1 MSYFDNAN
9 TDVTRRSFGS
19 KVDKTFQREGVI
31 PVKDRKKEERDL
43 VAESAKYKELNKKVD
58 DRRMKEAKD
67 ARAYEVQLREGYEVL
82 KDELMK
88 DILSEICVESL
99 LVDKPVVENNLKNIV
114 DMIEE
119 KVDEIGGFN
128 GVKHIAESTNNGL
141 LKNMVSICEA
151 TCKRVGER
159 NLREAKGNPSLLDM
173 KLNKVEMEEFGNR
186 KKEIG
191 SETIIN
197 HIKDKVFQVVKD
209 EQEMNTNR
217 QEIMSEIENKVMD
230 LNGPVQEAMEYIFES
245 HGVEEATLFDSLM
258 RRRYKDLIKNESS
271 VIFESMDIPGDDE
284 EDFEDQEFAMSDIE
298 LVDEEDDEAIEDLFL
313 RESIELLAKAYHVAE
328 EGVINEAFDEVITR
342 LDENAKGVRS
352 KSQARQLKN
361 QVRLLQEALE
371 GLVESKVPSDP
382 EKPDMSLAKPEKG
395 VKKVKEEVILC
406 PTCGK
411 EQCTCKTVKESSEV
425 LTEGVIKKLLKKFI
439 KIKTNDPREME
450 LKELKAKVENAK
462 KLYQQNI
469 NDGTINIEEPDH
481 VFWYSAELLN
491 EAKRVKGIIDAMEG
505 DANSDGEKL
514 WLMKHYYEWLN
525 MFEQQLIDQMVKYI
539 KNDVAESK
547 SKLSK
552 AFSNCK
558 EPAQY
563 KEFMSAVVHIISYYR
578 KIAGKVN
585 LPEVDAHCKWLEEM
599 FGKADKKSGVGK
611 GPLVFESYLERLD
624 KYYSEMNSI
633 LESHEMALNGVVE
646 SLKHEIDGKTTLVP
660 YLQTKDVNLNN
671 LELVYKTKFVCESLK
686 DSLKNANDVND
697 MAVIERAVELN
708 IQSLT
713 ESINIIKDNPEM
725 NYKSHILKSGR
736 KYLGRLQEVM
746 NGVNLPYADPVT
758 ESTHV
763 FNSADDVDRVFDMV
777 REYYVIESTDNQLME
792 TVMAEAIV
800 EYTILE
806 AFNTLRLMN
815 FTKES
820 VRQMARKNISSVSEG
835 FLGKKVNVDV
845 EVEWGGGKTLSCALL
860 DPDNHDDSGMKGS
873 ISLPVPQRFLDGGDE
888 GTSDKDLLDYVKKEI
903 KKHLR
908 KKGFKMNNIFLH

>member
-1 MSYFDNAN
+1 
-9 TDVTRRSFGS
+9 
-19 KVDKTFQREGVI
+19 
-31 PVKDRKKEERDL
+31 
-43 VAESAKYKELNKKVD
+43 
-58 DRRMKEAKD
+58 
-67 ARAYEVQLREGYEVL
+67 
-82 KDELMK
+82 
-88 DILSEICVESL
+88 
-99 LVDKPVVENNLKNIV
+99 
-114 DMIEE
+114 
-119 KVDEIGGFN
+119 
-128 GVKHIAESTNNGL
+128 
-141 LKNMVSICEA
+141 
-151 TCKRVGER
+151 
-159 NLREAKGNPSLLDM
+159 
-173 KLNKVEMEEFGNR
+173 
-186 KKEIG
+186 
-191 SETIIN
+191 
-197 HIKDKVFQVVKD
+197 
-209 EQEMNTNR
+209 
-217 QEIMSEIENKVMD
+217 
-230 LNGPVQEAMEYIFES
+230 
-245 HGVEEATLFDSLM
+245 
-258 RRRYKDLIKNESS
+258 
-271 VIFESMDIPGDDE
+271 
-284 EDFEDQEFAMSDIE
+284 
-298 LVDEEDDEAIEDLFL
+298 
-313 RESIELLAKAYHVAE
+313 
-328 EGVINEAFDEVITR
+328 
-342 LDENAKGVRS
+342 
-352 KSQARQLKN
+352 
-361 QVRLLQEALE
+361 
-371 GLVESKVPSDP
+371 
-382 EKPDMSLAKPEKG
+382 MSLAKPEKG
-395 VKKVKEEVILC
+395 AKKVKEEVILC

-525 MFEQQLIDQMVKYI
+525 MFEQQLIDQMVNYI
-539 KNDVAESK
+539 KKDVAESK

-563 KEFMSAVVHIISYYR
+563 KEFMSGVVHIISYYR

-633 LESHEMALNGVVE
+633 LESHEMALNSVVE

-660 YLQTKDVNLNN
+660 YLQTKDANLNN

-697 MAVIERAVELN
+697 MAVIERAIELN

-746 NGVNLPYADPVT
+746 NGMNLPYADPVT
-758 ESTHV
+758 ESTEI
-763 FNSADDVDRVFDMV
+763 FNSADDVDRVFNMV

-820 VRQMARKNISSVSEG
+820 VRQMARKNIS
-835 FLGKKVNVDV
+835 K
-845 EVEWGGGKTLSCALL
+845 
-860 DPDNHDDSGMKGS
+860 
-873 ISLPVPQRFLDGGDE
+873 
-888 GTSDKDLLDYVKKEI
+888 
-903 KKHLR
+903 
-908 KKGFKMNNIFLH
+908 

>member
-58 DRRMKEAKD
+58 DRKMKEAKD
-67 ARAYEVQLREGYEVL
+67 ARAYEVQLREGYETL

-173 KLNKVEMEEFGNR
+173 KLNKIEMEEFGNR

-191 SETIIN
+191 SETIIS
-197 HIKDKVFQVVKD
+197 HIKDKVFNVVKD

-258 RRRYKDLIKNESS
+258 RRRYKDLLKTESS

-298 LVDEEDDEAIEDLFL
+298 LVDEEDDEAIEDMFL
-313 RESIELLAKAYHVAE
+313 KESVELLAKARHTENVETIA
-328 EGVINEAFDEVITR
+328 EAFNEVRTR
-342 LDENAKGVRS
+342 LNESAKNVKS
-352 KSQARQLKN
+352 KKQARQLKN

-371 GLVESKVPSDP
+371 GLCETKAPSDP
-382 EKPDMSLAKPEKG
+382 EKPDMSLVKPEKG
-395 VKKVKEEVILC
+395 AKKVEEEVILC

-411 EQCTCKTVKESSEV
+411 EKCSCKVAKES
-425 LTEGVIKKLLKKFI
+425 F
-439 KIKTNDPREME
+439 EME
-450 LKELKAKVENAK
+450 LETLDEYYTQMNK
-462 KLYQQNI
+462 I
-469 NDGTINIEEPDH
+469 IE
-481 VFWYSAELLN
+481 A
-491 EAKRVKGIIDAMEG
+491 
-505 DANSDGEKL
+505 
-514 WLMKHYYEWLN
+514 
-525 MFEQQLIDQMVKYI
+525 
-539 KNDVAESK
+539 
-547 SKLSK
+547 
-552 AFSNCK
+552 
-558 EPAQY
+558 
-563 KEFMSAVVHIISYYR
+563 
-578 KIAGKVN
+578 
-585 LPEVDAHCKWLEEM
+585 
-599 FGKADKKSGVGK
+599 
-611 GPLVFESYLERLD
+611 
-624 KYYSEMNSI
+624 
-633 LESHEMALNGVVE
+633 HEMSLNNVME
-646 SLKHEIDGKTTLVP
+646 SLRHEIDGKSTMVP

-686 DSLKNANDVND
+686 DALKSAKDVND

-708 IQSLT
+708 INSLT
-713 ESINIIKDNPEM
+713 ESINVIKENADM

-736 KYLGRLQEVM
+736 KYLGRLQEVI

-758 ESTHV
+758 ESTEV
-763 FNSADDVDRVFDMV
+763 FNSADDVDRVFNMV
-777 REYYVIESTDNQLME
+777 REYYVIESTDSQLME

-815 FTKES
+815 FTRES
-820 VRQMARKNISSVSEG
+820 VRQMARKNIS
-835 FLGKKVNVDV
+835 K
-845 EVEWGGGKTLSCALL
+845 
-860 DPDNHDDSGMKGS
+860 
-873 ISLPVPQRFLDGGDE
+873 
-888 GTSDKDLLDYVKKEI
+888 
-903 KKHLR
+903 
-908 KKGFKMNNIFLH
+908 

>member
-67 ARAYEVQLREGYEVL
+67 ARAYEVQLREGYETL

-128 GVKHIAESTNNGL
+128 GVKRIAESTNNGL

-173 KLNKVEMEEFGNR
+173 KLNKIEMEEFGNR

-191 SETIIN
+191 SETIIS

-245 HGVEEATLFDSLM
+245 HGVEETTLFDSLM

-298 LVDEEDDEAIEDLFL
+298 LVDEEDDETIEDMFL
-313 RESIELLAKAYHVAE
+313 KEAVELLAKARHVGTE
-328 EGVINEAFDEVITR
+328 EVLNEAFDEVVNR
-342 LDENAKGVRS
+342 LDEIAKGVRT

-361 QVRLLQEALE
+361 QVRIIQEALE
-371 GLVESKVPSDP
+371 GLCETKAPSDP
-382 EKPDMSLAKPEKG
+382 EKPDMSLVKPEKG
-395 VKKVKEEVILC
+395 TKKVEEEVILC

-425 LTEGVIKKLLKKFI
+425 LTEGFIKKLLKKFI

-462 KLYQQNI
+462 KIYQQNI

-633 LESHEMALNGVVE
+633 LESHEVALNSVVE

-725 NYKSHILKSGR
+725 NYKSNILKSGR
-736 KYLGRLQEVM
+736 KYLGRLQEVI

-758 ESTHV
+758 ESTEV
-763 FNSADDVDRVFDMV
+763 FNSADDVDRVFNMV

-820 VRQMARKNISSVSEG
+820 VRQMARKNIS
-835 FLGKKVNVDV
+835 K
-845 EVEWGGGKTLSCALL
+845 
-860 DPDNHDDSGMKGS
+860 
-873 ISLPVPQRFLDGGDE
+873 
-888 GTSDKDLLDYVKKEI
+888 
-903 KKHLR
+903 
-908 KKGFKMNNIFLH
+908 

>member
-99 LVDKPVVENNLKNIV
+99 LVDKPIVENNLKNIV

-119 KVDEIGGFN
+119 KVDELGGFN

-173 KLNKVEMEEFGNR
+173 KLNKIEMEEFGNR

-298 LVDEEDDEAIEDLFL
+298 LVDEEDDEAIEDMFL
-313 RESIELLAKAYHVAE
+313 KEAIELLAKAYHVAE

-342 LDENAKGVRS
+342 LDENAKGVRT
-352 KSQARQLKN
+352 KSQARQLKK
-361 QVRLLQEALE
+361 QVKIIQEALE
-371 GLVESKVPSDP
+371 ELCETKVPSDP

-395 VKKVKEEVILC
+395 AKKVEEEVILC

-411 EQCTCKTVKESSEV
+411 EECKCKVAKEA
-425 LTEGVIKKLLKKFI
+425 F
-439 KIKTNDPREME
+439 E
-450 LKELKAKVENAK
+450 LK
-462 KLYQQNI
+462 
-469 NDGTINIEEPDH
+469 
-481 VFWYSAELLN
+481 
-491 EAKRVKGIIDAMEG
+491 
-505 DANSDGEKL
+505 
-514 WLMKHYYEWLN
+514 
-525 MFEQQLIDQMVKYI
+525 
-539 KNDVAESK
+539 
-547 SKLSK
+547 
-552 AFSNCK
+552 
-558 EPAQY
+558 
-563 KEFMSAVVHIISYYR
+563 
-578 KIAGKVN
+578 
-585 LPEVDAHCKWLEEM
+585 
-599 FGKADKKSGVGK
+599 
-611 GPLVFESYLERLD
+611 
-624 KYYSEMNSI
+624 
-633 LESHEMALNGVVE
+633 LESFDAYYIQMNKVIEAHELSLNSVTE

-660 YLQTKDVNLNN
+660 YLQTKDCNLNK
-671 LELVYKTKFVCESLK
+671 LELVYKTKFVCETLKESLM
-686 DSLKNANDVND
+686 NAKDVND

-713 ESINIIKDNPEM
+713 ESINVIKDNPEM
-725 NYKSHILKSGR
+725 NYKVRILKSGR
-736 KYLGRLQEVM
+736 KYLGRIQEVM
-746 NGVNLPYADPVT
+746 NSVNLPYADPVT

-763 FNSADDVDRVFDMV
+763 FNSADDVDRVFNMV
-777 REYYVIESTDNQLME
+777 KEYYVIESTDNQLME
-792 TVMAEAIV
+792 NVMAEAIV

-806 AFNTLRLMN
+806 TFNTLRLMN

-820 VRQMARKNISSVSEG
+820 VRQMARKNIS
-835 FLGKKVNVDV
+835 K
-845 EVEWGGGKTLSCALL
+845 
-860 DPDNHDDSGMKGS
+860 
-873 ISLPVPQRFLDGGDE
+873 
-888 GTSDKDLLDYVKKEI
+888 
-903 KKHLR
+903 
-908 KKGFKMNNIFLH
+908 

>member
-67 ARAYEVQLREGYEVL
+67 ARAYEVQLREGYETL
-82 KDELMK
+82 KNELMK

-128 GVKHIAESTNNGL
+128 GVKRIAESTNNGL

-173 KLNKVEMEEFGNR
+173 KLNKIEMEEFGNR

-191 SETIIN
+191 SETIIS

-245 HGVEEATLFDSLM
+245 HGVEETTLFDSLM

-271 VIFESMDIPGDDE
+271 VIFESMGIPGDDE

-298 LVDEEDDEAIEDLFL
+298 LVDEEDDEAIEDMFL
-313 RESIELLAKAYHVAE
+313 KEAVELLAKARHVGTE
-328 EGVINEAFDEVITR
+328 EVLNEAFDEVVNR
-342 LDENAKGVRS
+342 LDEIAKGVRT

-361 QVRLLQEALE
+361 QVRIIQEALE
-371 GLVESKVPSDP
+371 GLCETKAPSDP
-382 EKPDMSLAKPEKG
+382 EKPDMSLVKPEKG
-395 VKKVKEEVILC
+395 AKKVEEEVILC

-425 LTEGVIKKLLKKFI
+425 LTEGFIKKLLKKFI

-462 KLYQQNI
+462 KIYQQNI

-633 LESHEMALNGVVE
+633 LESHEMALNSVVE

-660 YLQTKDVNLNN
+660 YLQTKDANLNN

-725 NYKSHILKSGR
+725 NYKSNILKSGR
-736 KYLGRLQEVM
+736 KYLGRLQEVI

-758 ESTHV
+758 ESTEV
-763 FNSADDVDRVFDMV
+763 FNSADDVDRVFNMV

-820 VRQMARKNISSVSEG
+820 VRQMARKNIS
-835 FLGKKVNVDV
+835 K
-845 EVEWGGGKTLSCALL
+845 
-860 DPDNHDDSGMKGS
+860 
-873 ISLPVPQRFLDGGDE
+873 
-888 GTSDKDLLDYVKKEI
+888 
-903 KKHLR
+903 
-908 KKGFKMNNIFLH
+908 

>member
-31 PVKDRKKEERDL
+31 PVKERKKEERDL

-67 ARAYEVQLREGYEVL
+67 ARAYEVQLREGYETL
-82 KDELMK
+82 KDDLMK
-88 DILSEICVESL
+88 DILTEICVESI
-99 LVDKPVVENNLKNIV
+99 LVDKPVVEANLKNIV

-173 KLNKVEMEEFGNR
+173 KLNKIEMEEFGNR

-191 SETIIN
+191 SETIIS

-298 LVDEEDDEAIEDLFL
+298 LVDEEDDEAIEDMFL
-313 RESIELLAKAYHVAE
+313 KEAVELLAKARHVGTE
-328 EGVINEAFDEVITR
+328 EVLNEAFDEVVNR
-342 LDENAKGVRS
+342 LDEIAKGVRT

-361 QVRLLQEALE
+361 QVRIIQEALE
-371 GLVESKVPSDP
+371 GLCETKAPSDP
-382 EKPDMSLAKPEKG
+382 EKPDMSLVKPEKG
-395 VKKVKEEVILC
+395 AKKVEEEVILC

-425 LTEGVIKKLLKKFI
+425 LTEGFIKKLLKKFI

-462 KLYQQNI
+462 KIYQQNI

-539 KNDVAESK
+539 KNDVVESK

-578 KIAGKVN
+578 KLAGKVN

-633 LESHEMALNGVVE
+633 LESHEMALNSVVE
-646 SLKHEIDGKTTLVP
+646 SLKHEIDGKTALVP

-725 NYKSHILKSGR
+725 NYKSNILKSGR
-736 KYLGRLQEVM
+736 KYLGRLQEVI

-758 ESTHV
+758 ESTEV
-763 FNSADDVDRVFDMV
+763 FKSADDVDRVFNMV

-806 AFNTLRLMN
+806 TFNTLRLMN

-820 VRQMARKNISSVSEG
+820 VRQMARKNIS
-835 FLGKKVNVDV
+835 K
-845 EVEWGGGKTLSCALL
+845 
-860 DPDNHDDSGMKGS
+860 
-873 ISLPVPQRFLDGGDE
+873 
-888 GTSDKDLLDYVKKEI
+888 
-903 KKHLR
+903 
-908 KKGFKMNNIFLH
+908 